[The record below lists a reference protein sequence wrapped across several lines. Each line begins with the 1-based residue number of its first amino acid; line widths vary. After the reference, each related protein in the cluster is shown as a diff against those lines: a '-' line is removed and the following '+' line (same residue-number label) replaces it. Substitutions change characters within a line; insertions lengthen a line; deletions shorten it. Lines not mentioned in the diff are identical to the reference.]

1 MGQEPT
7 QREKIIKEYH
17 ETVEP
22 FLSYVPWLEE
32 HAGETGQVLF
42 GEQGISTNSLSFP
55 VFDGTLMRFVKEVGK
70 SSLMD
75 RNYRYVY
82 SRNHLKSHEDER
94 RLIRATNWRSWDQL
108 KGILS
113 WYVLGGRVKAALWGE
128 GVKSGISET
137 TGERQIDIVK
147 LKKMITVI
155 IRITES
161 AVDLTVAATGIR
173 LKNTAQIGRQMM
185 IYGILLP
192 HFECVL
198 SLLLPKYGWKI
209 TPKTLSIVIIAFT
222 SRATERNAGS
232 FAPPPVISVSFARK
246 ITGTYEL

>member
-128 GVKSGISET
+128 GVKFGIYLEVLRKMKEVAE
-137 TGERQIDIVK
+137 GLEAAQEDWVRQVNEVDG
-147 LKKMITVI
+147 
-155 IRITES
+155 RI
-161 AVDLTVAATGIR
+161 G
-173 LKNTAQIGRQMM
+173 N
-185 IYGILLP
+185 
-192 HFECVL
+192 
-198 SLLLPKYGWKI
+198 
-209 TPKTLSIVIIAFT
+209 
-222 SRATERNAGS
+222 
-232 FAPPPVISVSFARK
+232 
-246 ITGTYEL
+246 